1 MSEKESEFIKLLKY
15 IVGSLILTIIGG
27 AFMFYSV
34 TIQTRAA
41 QEEKN
46 KSYELGLKN
55 QDLKT
60 ERMRTEWREDFK
72 DMGLDFKEVKM
83 NIDAIRESQVR
94 DKYNNV
100 RYSK

>member
-34 TIQTRAA
+34 TIEARAA

-46 KSYELGLKN
+46 KAIELRILN
-55 QDLKT
+55 QEIKT
-60 ERMRTEWREDFK
+60 EIMRTEWREDFK
-72 DMGLDFKEVKM
+72 EVIM
-83 NIDAIRESQVR
+83 NIDAIREKQVR
-94 DKYNNV
+94 EEYNNK
-100 RYSK
+100 RTSK